1 MENEDTYAILIGSDV
16 DTSSFSYYCAF
27 LKHIITDKVDC
38 IENKR
43 PLILVSNDDGIMAK
57 GISELIKFLRPLGEI
72 VVMAP
77 DAPRSGS
84 GCALTVTQPV
94 HYQLLKKDVGLTV
107 YKCSGTPTDCI
118 KLARNQIL
126 DRKPDLVVG
135 GINHGD
141 NSATN
146 VHYSGTMGIV
156 IEGCLNGIPSIGF
169 SICDHAPGA
178 DFDAAGPY
186 VRRIAAMVLEKGL
199 PPLTCLNVNFPNTQ
213 EIKGVRIC
221 EQAKG
226 HWSGEWQACPRR
238 DDANFY
244 WLTGE
249 FIDHEPENEKN
260 DHWALANG
268 YVAITPTVV
277 DMTAYHFMDELKSW
291 EL

>member
-1 MENEDTYAILIGSDV
+1 M
-16 DTSSFSYYCAF
+16 
-27 LKHIITDKVDC
+27 
-38 IENKR
+38 ENKR

-57 GISELIKFLRPLGEI
+57 GISELVKFLRTLGEI

-84 GCALTVTQPV
+84 ASALTVTQPV
-94 HYQLLKKDVGLTV
+94 HYKLVKQEVGVTV

-118 KLARNQIL
+118 KLAWNTVL

-146 VHYSGTMGIV
+146 VHYSGTMGVV
-156 IEGCLNGIPSIGF
+156 IEGCLKGVPSIGF
-169 SICDHAPGA
+169 SLCNHDMGT
-178 DFDAAGPY
+178 DFEAVGPY
-186 VRRIAAMVLEKGL
+186 IRKIAAMVLEKGL
-199 PPLTCLNVNFPNTQ
+199 PPLTCLNVNFPDTPD
-213 EIKGVRIC
+213 IKGIKVC

-226 HWSGEWQACPRR
+226 CWTNEWEVCPRQNDR
-238 DDANFY
+238 NYF

-249 FIDHEPENEKN
+249 FVDHEPENEKN

-268 YVAITPTVV
+268 YVAITPTKV
-277 DMTAYHFMDELKSW
+277 DLTAYDFIDELNQW
-291 EL
+291 IEENEE